1 MHCCELILRAD
12 ATKEEWAKTRMQGIG
27 GSDAGTIIGLNR
39 WKSPIT
45 LWAEKTGRI
54 IPTDLS
60 ANMAVEAGT
69 RLEPVV
75 AQWFSDVTGKKVQRR
90 GTLRSRSHPFMLAN
104 VDRWI
109 PGERVGLEIKTTNA
123 FSADKWD
130 GDEVPDSYY
139 VQCLHYMAVTGAEAW
154 YIAVLIG
161 GQDFRWKKIPR
172 IEDDINILEAK
183 EEKFWEY
190 VKSDTMPPEID
201 SSKSTAL
208 ALSRMFKGGRDPVE
222 LPAFAGDIL
231 DRYDALSEK
240 KKLLDMQIQRCK
252 NELMGLM
259 QNAETET
266 ATVNGRKVTWKM
278 GNPRETVSLT
288 EIKKK
293 DPASYEALKAAGL
306 VKVSEPSR
314 TFRIW

>member
-1 MHCCELILRAD
+1 MHCCELILKAD
-12 ATKEEWAKTRMQGIG
+12 APRDEWAKTRMQGIG
-27 GSDAGTIIGLNR
+27 GSDAGTILGLNR
-39 WKSPIT
+39 WKSPLT

-60 ANMAVEAGT
+60 DNMAVEAGT

-90 GTLRSRSHPFMLAN
+90 GTLRSMAHPFMLAN

-109 PGERVGLEIKTTNA
+109 PGERVGLEVKTTNA

-130 GDEVPDSYY
+130 GNEVPSSYY
-139 VQCLHYMAVTGAEAW
+139 AQCLHYMAVTGADAW

-161 GQDFRWKKIPR
+161 GQDFRFKKIER
-172 IEDDINILEAK
+172 IDRDIELLIEK
-183 EEKFWEY
+183 ESKFWEL
-190 VKSDTMPPEID
+190 VKSDTMPDPID
-201 SSKSTAL
+201 SSESTART
-208 ALSRMFKGGRDPVE
+208 LSKMYSGGGDPVE
-222 LPAFAGDIL
+222 LPKFAEDIL
-231 DRYDALSEK
+231 ARYDALNAK
-240 KKLLDMQIQRCK
+240 KKQLDTAIQGCK

-259 QNAETET
+259 QNAETAT
-266 ATVNGRKVTWKM
+266 ATVNGRKITWKT
-278 GNPRETVSLT
+278 GKPRETVSLT
-288 EIKKK
+288 DIKKK

>member
-1 MHCCELILRAD
+1 MHCCELILKAD
-12 ATKEEWAKTRMQGIG
+12 APRDEWAKTRMQGIG
-27 GSDAGTIIGLNR
+27 GSDAGTILGLNR
-39 WKSPIT
+39 WKSPLT

-54 IPTDLS
+54 EPTDLS
-60 ANMAVEAGT
+60 DNMAVEAGT

-90 GTLRSRSHPFMLAN
+90 GTLRSMEHPFMIAN

-123 FSADKWD
+123 FSADRWD
-130 GDEVPDSYY
+130 GNEVPDRYY
-139 VQCLHYMAVTGAEAW
+139 AQCLHYMAVTGADAW

-161 GQDFRWKKIPR
+161 GQDFRFKKIER
-172 IEDDINILEAK
+172 IDRDIELLIEK
-183 EEKFWEY
+183 ESKFWEL
-190 VKSDTMPPEID
+190 VKSDTMPDPID
-201 SSKSTAL
+201 SSESTART
-208 ALSRMFKGGRDPVE
+208 LSKMYSGGGDPVE
-222 LPAFAGDIL
+222 LPKFAEDIL
-231 DRYDALSEK
+231 ARYDALTEK
-240 KKLLDMQIQRCK
+240 KKQLDTTIQGCK

-259 QNAETET
+259 QNAETAT
-266 ATVNGRKVTWKM
+266 ATVNGRKITWKT
-278 GNPRETVSLT
+278 GKPRETVSLT
-288 EIKKK
+288 DIKKK